1 MRQQVLRQ
9 LRLLATLMLVLLL
22 VLVGT
27 ASSLIAYS
35 IVTRTAVVVGFN
47 DFDLGIEPPDPIGVA
62 YLGARP
68 LSDPY
73 RTPDERCHAY
83 DHKSV
88 MAGRVYFGVLSCTS
102 WQPSTTVMPWSP
114 VTPSP
119 APVPTNTNVPT

>member
-27 ASSLIAYS
+27 ASALIAYS
-35 IVTRTAVVVGFN
+35 MVTRTAVVVGFN

-62 YLGARP
+62 YLGARA
-68 LSDPY
+68 LSAPY
-73 RTPDERCHAY
+73 RAPDEECYEY
-83 DHKSV
+83 DNKAIMV
-88 MAGRVYFGVLSCTS
+88 GRVYFGMLSCTS
-102 WQPSTTVMPWSP
+102 WQPDTDVVPWSP